1 MIKMRR
7 SFVCSFFLGAL
18 MSGSYPSLSMAQT
31 AKAALPM
38 ASTIPSSLMVE
49 GQTLDKKPFQ
59 LSALKG
65 KVALVMFW
73 STDCPVCR
81 DQMPELRENVQGWAN
96 KPFELVLVSVDK
108 NMNDVQEYY
117 RVLSQVVASK
127 QRFTQIWA
135 GSDNYKDSI
144 NARLIPIKQ
153 LPATFLLDKTGK
165 VVSVFY
171 GRIPAQAWDDIAEL
185 L

>member
-1 MIKMRR
+1 MKANFNRKLIILILCGL
-7 SFVCSFFLGAL
+7 FAH
-18 MSGSYPSLSMAQT
+18 LSSAQT
-31 AKAALPM
+31 AKTAATALPKP
-38 ASTIPSSLMVE
+38 TSLMVE
-49 GQTLDKKPFQ
+49 GDTLDKKPFQ

-81 DQMPELRENVQGWAN
+81 DQMPELRENVQGWAD

-108 NMNDVQEYY
+108 NIKDVDDYY
-117 RVLSQVVASK
+117 SVLSKVVPTK
-127 QRFTQIWA
+127 QRFTQLWA
-135 GSDNYKDSI
+135 GSTHYKDSI
-144 NARLIPIKQ
+144 NAKQIPIKQ

-165 VVSVFY
+165 VVTVMY
-171 GRIPAQAWDDIAEL
+171 GRIPVQAWDDIAEL